1 MQATPFAASAGD
13 THLVPISAIS
23 EGYAHLRIANPKME
37 AALTKS
43 LSHLGQLS
51 PVVVGPAFRGA
62 CELLDGF
69 KRVRILKRQGRT
81 EILARGVPAGKSSAQ
96 KSLMFTLHGSIHGL
110 SELEEALIVKSL
122 HLEDGMSQGEIGVL
136 LARHKS
142 WVCRRIALLERLT
155 EEVREHLVL
164 GLLPLSVGRV
174 LCQLPSGQVSSRQP
188 VSSGQSLPRGNA
200 LPGGNGSQGLTQEKM
215 LAVILKHHL
224 TARECESLLR
234 HLKRRGPWEVDAILR
249 APYEIEPALSC
260 PHAGKPLEAH
270 LRLLSQMALAAIPK
284 IRSAS
289 EPGSLEPGCHLK
301 PERVLLLRQT
311 AGALERCR
319 EACRDGLQVAQEAP

>member
-1 MQATPFAASAGD
+1 MQDTPFAASAGD
-13 THLVPISAIS
+13 TQLLPISAIS
-23 EGYAHLRIANPKME
+23 EGYARLRVANPKLE
-37 AALTKS
+37 AVLTKS

-51 PVVVGPAFRGA
+51 PVVVGPPFRGE

-81 EILARGVPAGKSSAQ
+81 EILAREVHARKPSAQ
-96 KSLMFTLHGSIHGL
+96 KSLMFTLHGHIHGL

-122 HLEDGMSQGEIGVL
+122 HREDGMSQGEIGVL

-142 WVCRRIALLERLT
+142 WVSRRIALLERLT

-174 LCQLPSGQVSSRQP
+174 LCQLPSGQLPSRQP
-188 VSSGQSLPRGNA
+188 VSSGQPLPRGNA
-200 LPGGNGSQGLTQEKM
+200 LPGRSGSQGLTQENM
-215 LAVILKHHL
+215 LAAILKHRL

-234 HLKRRGPWEVDAILR
+234 HLKHASPAEADLALR
-249 APYEIEPALSC
+249 SPYEIEPALST
-260 PHAGKPLEAH
+260 PHAGKPLETH
-270 LRLLSQMALAAIPK
+270 LRLLSQMALGAIPK
-284 IRSAS
+284 IRSTL
-289 EPGSLEPGCHLK
+289 EGGSRAHLPK
-301 PERVLLLRQT
+301 YILLLRQT

-319 EACRDGLQVAQEAP
+319 EACLVARLDGLQVAEEAP

>member
-1 MQATPFAASAGD
+1 MQDTPFSASPGD
-13 THLVPISAIS
+13 TQVLPIAAIS
-23 EGYAHLRIANPKME
+23 EGYARLRVANPKLE
-37 AALTKS
+37 AALMKS
-43 LSHLGQLS
+43 LSHLGQLN
-51 PVVVGPAFRGA
+51 PVVVGPPFRGT

-81 EILARGVPAGKSSAQ
+81 EILAREVPAQKSSAQ
-96 KSLMFTLHGSIHGL
+96 KSLMFTLHGHIHGL

-122 HLEDGMSQGEIGVL
+122 HLEDGMSQGEIGML

-164 GLLPLSVGRV
+164 GILPLSVGRV
-174 LCQLPSGQVSSRQP
+174 LCQLPSGQLPSRQP
-188 VSSGQSLPRGNA
+188 LPRGNA
-200 LPGGNGSQGLTQEKM
+200 LPEGNGSQGLTQEKM
-215 LAVILKHHL
+215 LAAILKHRL

-249 APYEIEPALSC
+249 APYDIEPALSS

-270 LRLLSQMALAAIPK
+270 LKLLSQMALGAIPK
-284 IRSAS
+284 IRSAL
-289 EPGSLEPGCHLK
+289 ELGSLNL
-301 PERVLLLRQT
+301 PERALLLRQT

-319 EACRDGLQVAQEAP
+319 EACRDGLQVAEEVP